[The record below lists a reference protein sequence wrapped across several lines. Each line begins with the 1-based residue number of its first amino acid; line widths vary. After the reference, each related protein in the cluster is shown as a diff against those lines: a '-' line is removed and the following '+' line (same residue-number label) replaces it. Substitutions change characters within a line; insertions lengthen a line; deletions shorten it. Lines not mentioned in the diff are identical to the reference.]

1 MKESSFERE
10 IKWIWRVHEVDLLFE
25 KSKKKSIKKSSW
37 TFGEIW
43 IENYADLGIFSSR
56 VWSEKKWDEK
66 KIENPHTK
74 AFTCSCCFV
83 WFSFILF
90 SGCSSCDLFS
100 VIFRSVAS
108 IFIDVLRRHWIAVRF
123 GFICILLSRTHTNTH
138 ERRHRTQYEGIYYW
152 KARIF
157 VFKNVL

>member
-1 MKESSFERE
+1 MKLIYFLKSQQKNSSKCHRE
-10 IKWIWRVHEVDLLFE
+10 HLAKYELKIMPIWAFSRRVYGA
-25 KSKKKSIKKSSW
+25 KKNEMK
-37 TFGEIW
+37 
-43 IENYADLGIFSSR
+43 
-56 VWSEKKWDEK
+56 K